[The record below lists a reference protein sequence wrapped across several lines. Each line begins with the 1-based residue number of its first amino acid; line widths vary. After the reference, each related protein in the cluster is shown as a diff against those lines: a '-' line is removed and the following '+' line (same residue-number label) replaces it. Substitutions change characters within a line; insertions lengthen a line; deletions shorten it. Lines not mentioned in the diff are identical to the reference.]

1 MSHGNGGAY
10 DNHFDTAI
18 ALAKAGFVVAAVSH
32 AGDTHT
38 DQSRANYL
46 MDRPRHI
53 HRLIDFMLT
62 EWSNHE
68 RIDARRVGMFGFSSG
83 AFTALVSIGG
93 VPDLRLTE
101 AHALAHP
108 DNYDAQL
115 SKRLSPEDRAAL
127 MAVVRSN
134 PPRSTWVYDAR
145 IKAAVVAAPAV
156 GYAFG
161 QKGLKDVAVPIQLW
175 RAESDHILPGPEYAE
190 TVRNTLPS
198 PPEYHL
204 VENGDH
210 FDFMAPCTDMLK
222 QIAPQICVSRPGFDR
237 VAFHKT
243 FNREVVRFFRE
254 TLS

>member
-1 MSHGNGGAY
+1 
-10 DNHFDTAI
+10 
-18 ALAKAGFVVAAVSH
+18 
-32 AGDTHT
+32 
-38 DQSRANYL
+38 

-62 EWSNHE
+62 EWPGHA

-83 AFTALVSIGG
+83 AFTALISVGG

-108 DNYDAQL
+108 NNYDAQL
-115 SKRLSPEDRAAL
+115 SKRLSPEAKAEL
-127 MAVVRSN
+127 HAMVSSN
-134 PPRSTWVYDAR
+134 LPRSIWVYDAR

-161 QKGLKDVAVPIQLW
+161 REGLKDIAVPIQLW
-175 RAESDHILPGPEYAE
+175 RAQNDHILPGDDYAE
-190 TVRNTLPS
+190 AVRIALPR

-210 FDFMAPCTDMLK
+210 FDFMAPCTDMLR
-222 QIAPQICVSRPGFDR
+222 QVAPQICISRPGFDR
-237 VAFHKT
+237 TAFHQT
-243 FNREVVRFFRE
+243 FNREVARFFKE
-254 TLS
+254 TLK